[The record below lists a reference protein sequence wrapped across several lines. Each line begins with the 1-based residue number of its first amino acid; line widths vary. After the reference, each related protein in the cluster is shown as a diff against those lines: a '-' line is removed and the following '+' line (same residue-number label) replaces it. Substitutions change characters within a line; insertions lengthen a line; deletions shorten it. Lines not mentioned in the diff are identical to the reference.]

1 MSLKEELVAVPE
13 NFGYIAETKSQVNS
27 DSVTYYVDYFTVCY
41 FHHSSKIINY
51 QVQWKKTNQHIP
63 VDTYACS

>member
-13 NFGYIAETKSQVNS
+13 NFGYIAEAKSQVNS

-41 FHHSSKIINY
+41 FHHPSKIINY
-51 QVQWKKTNQHIP
+51 QVQ
-63 VDTYACS
+63 